1 MHNKKGKWKRCLAA
15 VCLCLNWTPVQAA
28 TQEELAI
35 QSEAVVLM
43 DALSGTVLYEKNA
56 DEILYPASIT
66 KIMTV
71 YLALTHGSADQL
83 LTASA
88 SAIDSIDRQSSHI
101 WLDYDEQLTLQDA
114 CYAAMMASA
123 NDASNVL
130 AEAIGGSQ
138 QQFAEMM
145 NQAAA
150 EAGTRSTH
158 FANAHGLPDPDHY
171 TTAYDMAMITR
182 MALENEAF
190 REVFGAVT
198 YEMAP
203 TNKQP
208 EVRYFASG
216 NEMLKKGEYYY
227 EYATGGKIG
236 WTQDAGYTMVT
247 TAEKDGITLI
257 AVVMKAPST
266 KSRYVDTQTL
276 FDYGFSHYK
285 QITVPASSF
294 EDKTVEIMKNGNL
307 WAEASFHMNA
317 DFMILALSEDDPS
330 QYTARIEIQNESDP
344 ETVTAF
350 AILDKNGTEIARQA
364 MEKELVMHDVSFAA
378 TGWPKIQQALD
389 WISVIVFTLVM
400 AAFAA
405 AVAARLT
412 SRKKKR
418 RD

>member
-1 MHNKKGKWKRCLAA
+1 MRRRWKAWICLGMLLTRLPAA
-15 VCLCLNWTPVQAA
+15 AHAVGTSARAA
-28 TQEELAI
+28 
-35 QSEAVVLM
+35 VLM
-43 DALSGTVLYEKNA
+43 DADSGRVLYEQNA
-56 DEILYPASIT
+56 DAQMLIASIT

-138 QQFAEMM
+138 QQFADMM

-378 TGWPKIQQALD
+378 TGWPKIQRVLD
-389 WISVIVFTLVM
+389 WISVIVFILVM
-400 AAFAA
+400 AAFAV
-405 AVAARLT
+405 AVVARLT

>member
-1 MHNKKGKWKRCLAA
+1 
-15 VCLCLNWTPVQAA
+15 
-28 TQEELAI
+28 
-35 QSEAVVLM
+35 
-43 DALSGTVLYEKNA
+43 
-56 DEILYPASIT
+56 
-66 KIMTV
+66 
-71 YLALTHGSADQL
+71 
-83 LTASA
+83 
-88 SAIDSIDRQSSHI
+88 
-101 WLDYDEQLTLQDA
+101 
-114 CYAAMMASA
+114 MMASA

-138 QQFAEMM
+138 QQFADMM

-294 EDKTVEIMKNGNL
+294 EDKTVKIMKNGNL

-364 MEKELVMHDVSFAA
+364 MEKELVMHDISFAA
-378 TGWPKIQQALD
+378 TGWPKIQRVLD
-389 WISVIVFTLVM
+389 WVSVIVFILVM
-400 AAFAA
+400 AAFAV
-405 AVAARLT
+405 AVVARLT

>member
-1 MHNKKGKWKRCLAA
+1 MHNKKGKWKRCQPAD
-15 VCLCLNWTPVQAA
+15 CLCLYWTPAQAA

-138 QQFAEMM
+138 QQFADMM

-203 TNKQP
+203 TNKQA

-344 ETVTAF
+344 ETVAAF

-378 TGWPKIQQALD
+378 TGWPKIQRVLD
-389 WISVIVFTLVM
+389 WISVIVFILVM